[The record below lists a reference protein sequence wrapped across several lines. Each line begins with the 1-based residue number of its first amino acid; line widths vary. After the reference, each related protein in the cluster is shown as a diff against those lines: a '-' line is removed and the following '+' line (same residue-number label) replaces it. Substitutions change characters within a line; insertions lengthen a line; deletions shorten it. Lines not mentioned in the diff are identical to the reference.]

1 MNRGNVQ
8 FLLLHVSIV
17 IGKLSIYISIEI
29 YKQNLWSNSDRL
41 LNLHEISA
49 LSVYVNGSKMKVR
62 PSLMDGEDES
72 KLDNFLYVV
81 NNARDQPCIL
91 ANVSINFTIP
101 YEKARINNTKSIDRK
116 KKLTRT
122 ISIPRRIK
130 LSMFQTMLRYKAIV
144 HP

>member
-1 MNRGNVQ
+1 
-8 FLLLHVSIV
+8 
-17 IGKLSIYISIEI
+17 
-29 YKQNLWSNSDRL
+29 
-41 LNLHEISA
+41 
-49 LSVYVNGSKMKVR
+49 MKVR

-91 ANVSINFTIP
+91 ANVSINFAIP